1 MLKRKV
7 LKMITTDKTPLELTL
22 DIELQ
27 GATRSGRLRLTKT
40 VYAGFVPQHGMEL
53 MDTEIFFR
61 VRTTALAGL
70 TGLKH
75 TAIPLRSG
83 KFIEGNRKII
93 SKLFPKDEALLQ
105 EAIEFFTKQGWT
117 VER

>member
-1 MLKRKV
+1 METNDKV
-7 LKMITTDKTPLELTL
+7 PLELNL
-22 DIELQ
+22 DIELNSLS
-27 GATRSGRLRLTKT
+27 RNNRVRLVKT

-93 SKLFPKDEALLQ
+93 TKLFPKDEAMLQ
-105 EAIEFFTKQGWT
+105 ETIEFFTKQGWKA
-117 VER
+117 ER